1 MSLTAST
8 PSSDIVSMTENPP
21 FDWLTVSPAE
31 ENFFSN
37 DRRTKLRFHTAPS
50 GSHVSTRHGSA
61 YIYRGRTQGTASQGT
76 ITDGNELVPT
86 HSNTQRLQ
94 TRGGMGLKQYSIVD
108 ESFYKVRSA
117 GVHRISEFVIK
128 PDEGWEVSVSNTG
141 DSMTFTPSSENGAFQ
156 LIESACEPHPN
167 RALVQLVF
175 ERSGWLGYGSNLEP
189 QSQPMLDNFDA
200 AESGCLYYIWRD
212 LGNDDTRT
220 GTFSPDR
227 YYAQGALGR

>member
-8 PSSDIVSMTENPP
+8 PSSDIVPTTDNPP

-50 GSHVSTRHGSA
+50 GNHVSNRLGSA

-86 HSNTQRLQ
+86 HSSTQSLE
-94 TRGGMGLKQYSIVD
+94 TRGDMGLKQYSIVD
-108 ESFYKVRSA
+108 ESFYKWRFYDFYTLIRKRVFPIDRICLRDSSQSRARSISIRKVRLA
-117 GVHRISEFVIK
+117 
-128 PDEGWEVSVSNTG
+128 
-141 DSMTFTPSSENGAFQ
+141 
-156 LIESACEPHPN
+156 
-167 RALVQLVF
+167 
-175 ERSGWLGYGSNLEP
+175 NLEP
-189 QSQPMLDNFDA
+189 QSHPTMDNFDA
-200 AESGCLYYIWRD
+200 VESGCLYYIWRD

-227 YYAQGALGR
+227 YYAQVALGR

>member
-1 MSLTAST
+1 MSLTDST
-8 PSSDIVSMTENPP
+8 PSSDIVFTTDNPP

-31 ENFFSN
+31 AKFFSN
-37 DRRTKLRFHTAPS
+37 DRRTQLRFYTASS
-50 GSHVSTRHGSA
+50 GNHVSTRVGSA
-61 YIYRGRTQGTASQGT
+61 YIYRGRTQGIASQGS

-86 HSNTQRLQ
+86 HSNIQSLE

-108 ESFYKVRSA
+108 ESFVKVQSA
-117 GVHRISEFVIK
+117 GVHRISEFVVK
-128 PDEGWEVSVSNTG
+128 PNEGWKVSVSNTG
-141 DSMTFTPSSENGAFQ
+141 DSMTFTPSSDNGTFQ
-156 LIESACEPHPN
+156 LIDSARETHPN

-175 ERSGWLGYGSNLEP
+175 ERSGWPGYGSNLEP
-189 QSQPMLDNFDA
+189 QSHPTMDNFDA
-200 AESGCLYYIWRD
+200 VESGCLYYIWRD